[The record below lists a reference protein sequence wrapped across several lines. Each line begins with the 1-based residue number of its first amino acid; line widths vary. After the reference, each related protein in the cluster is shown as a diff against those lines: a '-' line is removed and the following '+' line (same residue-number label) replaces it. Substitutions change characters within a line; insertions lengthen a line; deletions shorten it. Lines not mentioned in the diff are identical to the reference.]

1 MGRYPYPYQLH
12 AVLVHEGQAVSGH
25 YWAYIKSRRRDKWL
39 KFNDITVTEATW
51 EELERENSD
60 LGEWKVAL
68 DQLPGEL
75 QKYVNEDNAKF
86 EREMFDWDEEVQRRK
101 DAQAAKLHESTPEQP
116 LSTTDLRQGQCALML
131 LYSIHK
137 FKYSDFLFSKD
148 CYCNFF
154 NVVRATVIATSGL

>member
-1 MGRYPYPYQLH
+1 MQS
-12 AVLVHEGQAVSGH
+12 V
-25 YWAYIKSRRRDKWL
+25 
-39 KFNDITVTEATW
+39 KFVDIYKYTVTVIVYYCGLGRCTDHVSV
-51 EELERENSD
+51 LLPDSD

-154 NVVRATVIATSGL
+154 NVVRATVIATSGLCSL